1 MDDFLSYFGLGLA
14 VLAWLILWLAPVVAV
29 IVLAYK
35 IVSLPLRRRERARA
49 FLTLVETGVNEGQRV
64 ENRLVSIA
72 DTRDPGLGNAFH
84 RLAAALRQGQ
94 RLGDAL
100 DRVPQFVPPQ
110 VTAMLKAGERL
121 GDLRKVLPACRQLLK
136 DPLAITRGP
145 LNYMLSAAF
154 FTTPL
159 IIAILALMENAVVP
173 KMQDIVSDM
182 GIPTSAGI
190 ALLLNYRGT
199 LFLLVFLLLAIVW
212 LTAFIYIGGPAVSLS
227 SGEHFSFAT
236 DRLFYALPWRRKRME
251 RDFAVM
257 LAILLDNGVPEAEAL
272 TLAADC
278 TANRVFKQRAERAVA
293 ALKQGMKLTEA
304 VQLMDD
310 TGEFRWRLA
319 NAVHAHGGFFKA
331 LAGWNEALDARAFQQ
346 EQATAQAVTTGLV
359 LLNGIFVGLIVISV
373 FGVIISIINAGL
385 AM

>member
-1 MDDFLSYFGLGLA
+1 MGMGVA
-14 VLAWLILWLAPVVAV
+14 VLAWLILWLAPVAAL
-29 IVLAYK
+29 IMLAYSV
-35 IVSLPLRRRERARA
+35 VSVPLRRRERARA
-49 FLTLVETGVNEGQRV
+49 FLTLIETGVNQGQRV
-64 ENRLVSIA
+64 ENTLISIA
-72 DTRDPGLGNAFH
+72 ETRDPGLGNAFH
-84 RLAAALRQGQ
+84 QLAAALRQGL

-136 DPLAITRGP
+136 DPLALTRGP

-159 IIAILALMENAVVP
+159 MIAILAMLELRILP
-173 KMQDIVSDM
+173 RFQDLVRNMDATL
-182 GIPTSAGI
+182 PAGFNF
-190 ALLLNYRGT
+190 LVNYRGM
-199 LFLLVFLLLAIVW
+199 LFLLLFLLLITVW
-212 LTAFIYIGGPAVSLS
+212 LTAFIYIGGPAASLRF
-227 SGEHFSFAT
+227 GGHFSFAT

-251 RDFAVM
+251 RDFAAM

-278 TANRVFKQRAERAVA
+278 TANRVFKERAERAVA

-331 LAGWNEALDARAFQQ
+331 LAGWNEALDAKAFQQ

-359 LLNGIFVGLIVISV
+359 LINGIFVGLIVVSV

-385 AM
+385 AL